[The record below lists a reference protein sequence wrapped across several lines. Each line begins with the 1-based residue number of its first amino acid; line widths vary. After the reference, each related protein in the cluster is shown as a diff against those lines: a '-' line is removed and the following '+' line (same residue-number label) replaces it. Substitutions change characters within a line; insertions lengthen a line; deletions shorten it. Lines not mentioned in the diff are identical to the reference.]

1 MALVELYRTTGA
13 RKYLEQ
19 AQYLV
24 DNRGYGRVSQRPFG
38 YFVPAYHQDHLPF
51 RQLTRLEGHA
61 VRAVYLNSGATDIA
75 AEREEPELRSALDRM
90 WASMTARQMYVHG
103 GLGPRYENEG
113 FGPADYELPNDRA
126 HAETCASVANFMWN
140 WRLLLLTAQAR
151 YADLMELELYNSV
164 LSGVS
169 WMAKAISTRPLSDD
183 GHHRR
188 ESGFRPPCPGNVSRC
203 FRSCRAIS
211 TARRTRR
218 VGATLR
224 QQHARLTLPDGSMVE
239 LIIGRNIL
247 VSAIKIETLTPG
259 TYDLY
264 LRLPGCA
271 DRMVGDGQRRSGCV
285 CLDGWRLPALR
296 REWHAT
302 ILSRL
307 NLPMPF
313 ALWKATPMLARIIIV
328 SR

>member
-1 MALVELYRTTGA
+1 LARGAGKRFGNDGHPEIEMALVELYRTTGA

-169 WMAKAISTRPLSDD
+169 LDAKSYFYQTRSATMDSTP
-183 GHHRR
+183 R
-188 ESGFRPPCPGNVSRC
+188 EWFSTACCRKRIALLSRC
-203 FRSCRAIS
+203 RLFLQQTDALWCIP
-211 TARRTRR
+211 T
-218 VGATLR
+218 
-224 QQHARLTLPDGSMVE
+224 QQHAKADAAGWFDGGVD
-239 LIIGRNIL
+239 
-247 VSAIKIETLTPG
+247 SATE
-259 TYDLY
+259 
-264 LRLPGCA
+264 
-271 DRMVGDGQRRSGCV
+271 
-285 CLDGWRLPALR
+285 
-296 REWHAT
+296 
-302 ILSRL
+302 
-307 NLPMPF
+307 
-313 ALWKATPMLARIIIV
+313 
-328 SR
+328 